1 MPRSSNAMVV
11 PTGLTS
17 LPSPSFMSAT
27 AAKDLPLSITKPSKL
42 NSVPDGSLY
51 GSVIRDARRSPA
63 GASTSLNSPGTSG

>member
-1 MPRSSNAMVV
+1 
-11 PTGLTS
+11 
-17 LPSPSFMSAT
+17 MSAT